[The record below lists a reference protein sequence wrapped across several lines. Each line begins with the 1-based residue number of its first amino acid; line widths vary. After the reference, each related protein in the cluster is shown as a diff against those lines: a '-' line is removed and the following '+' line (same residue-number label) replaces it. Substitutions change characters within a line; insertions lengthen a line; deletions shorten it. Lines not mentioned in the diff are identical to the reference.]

1 VQSVTLPPLAGS
13 RPAAA
18 ALLAGLPV
26 DLSGQ
31 QVAVLARGLLSGS
44 PSFADELV
52 RELAVARNAARVVV
66 VGADPTFE
74 QYVLAAARS
83 HAVDG
88 RVATRGNDGVVPGD
102 TAIRSAQDRQ

>member
-18 ALLAGLPV
+18 VLLAGLPA

-31 QVAVLARGLLSGS
+31 QVAVLARDLLSGS
-44 PSFADELV
+44 PAFADELV
-52 RELAVARNAARVVV
+52 RELAVERNAAHVVV
-66 VGADPTFE
+66 VGAAPAFE
-74 QYVLAAARS
+74 QYVQAAARS

-88 RVATRGNDGVVPGD
+88 RVVTQGSNGVV
-102 TAIRSAQDRQ
+102 Q